1 MRCHYILL
9 PALAGLVFAN
19 NDASSP
25 VTNEV
30 SPTSDELPVEELRDI
45 QVTAPYIAKDMPVN
59 AAVLSESEQDTEA
72 NLGTSMYPRS
82 RFKRQGPPP
91 PPPPGPSGPSPSGGT
106 NGAING
112 YNGPQNLGTKVMNA
126 PLYDCTNTWT
136 YLGFKLL
143 QTTTVDPN
151 LCATACDA
159 QTSYNKDHPPKT
171 GKTVTCNG
179 FGSYMLTRTNSTGSY
194 PLAQMCT
201 MYTAYWDEKFAVNSV
216 AYDDKIRAKY
226 TYSSSTFYGKKDVQ
240 PACGS
245 KAVSGSGTYVDGGS
259 AP

>member
-9 PALAGLVFAN
+9 PTLAGLAIAN

-25 VTNEV
+25 VANEV
-30 SPTSDELPVEELRDI
+30 SPASDELPVEELRDVQI
-45 QVTAPYIAKDMPVN
+45 TSPYVATGMPMN
-59 AAVLSESEQDTEA
+59 AAVLSESNQDAETDY
-72 NLGTSMYPRS
+72 GTNVHSRS

-91 PPPPGPSGPSPSGGT
+91 PPPSGDS

-143 QTTTVDPN
+143 STTTVNPS
-151 LCATACDA
+151 LCAAACDA
-159 QTSYNKDHPPKT
+159 QTSYNKANPPKT

-194 PLAQMCT
+194 PLGQMCT

-226 TYSSSTFYGKKDVQ
+226 TYSSSTFYGKKDMQ